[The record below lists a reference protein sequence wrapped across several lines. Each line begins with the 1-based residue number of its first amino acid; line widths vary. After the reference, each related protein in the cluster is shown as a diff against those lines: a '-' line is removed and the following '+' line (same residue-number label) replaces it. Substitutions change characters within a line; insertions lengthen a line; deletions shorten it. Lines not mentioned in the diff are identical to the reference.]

1 MPAPGMGYKKTARHS
16 AGWNGEDLAVYIV
29 ALTGASGAVYGVRL
43 VEELLSRGGD
53 VELIVSPSGFLLLKE
68 ELGLDCAALGPAE
81 AAERILASMGPVVR
95 DKAQSGP
102 GRLTCLPYGDLTA
115 SVASGSALKKT
126 MVVCPCSMGTLAR
139 VASGISGNLIER
151 AADCVIKERGT
162 LVLVPRETPVSA
174 IHLENMLK
182 LARLGVVILP
192 AMPAFYTKP
201 ETVGDMVD
209 FIVGKTLD
217 VLGIENS
224 LYKRWKK

>member
-1 MPAPGMGYKKTARHS
+1 LV
-16 AGWNGEDLAVYIV
+16 DYIV
-29 ALTGASGAVYGVRL
+29 ALTGASGAPYGVRL
-43 VEELLSRGGD
+43 VEELLGRGD
-53 VELIVSPSGFLLLKE
+53 NVEVIVSSAGFLLLKE
-68 ELGLDCAALGPAE
+68 ELGLDCAGLSLEEVAKKLLALMKGGGAKGKT
-81 AAERILASMGPVVR
+81 A
-95 DKAQSGP
+95 
-102 GRLTCLPYGDLTA
+102 GRLKCLACDDLTA

-139 VASGISGNLIER
+139 IAMGTSSNLIER

-201 ETVGDMVD
+201 ESVADMVD
-209 FIVGKTLD
+209 FIVGQTLD
-217 VLGIENS
+217 SLGIENA